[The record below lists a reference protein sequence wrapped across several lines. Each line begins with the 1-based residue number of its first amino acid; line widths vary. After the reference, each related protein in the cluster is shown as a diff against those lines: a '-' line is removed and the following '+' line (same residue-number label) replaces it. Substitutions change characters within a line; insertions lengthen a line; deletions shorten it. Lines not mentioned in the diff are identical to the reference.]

1 MVAALL
7 PALASVSL
15 IRPPP
20 IHGQTGRL
28 SVAAP
33 FGDPLALRDWRP
45 PSRPKAPTLP
55 VLGGSAA
62 AACALLPS
70 PARAAYDLDALN
82 AAALDPTKFQP
93 VCPAS
98 DSFYRFGQTLVVGVV
113 GPESYKEYAP
123 LIAGGL
129 LRVRLELCVVESF
142 FYEAILPFI
151 KENGLSW
158 ILPLH
163 ETVETFLAG
172 TIFAVASNFIL
183 IGSTK
188 IITVIFTYA
197 DIFVGL
203 PLRVVGG
210 VGWRRLE
217 DKTLGIQAA
226 GKEEEKRPWWKGKK
240 PREAPE
246 IDAVWAANSKT
257 QGEQANT
264 VAWGLLLGAGQVT
277 RGVREI
283 AEAFDLFVGRYLLL
297 TTVAYVGIKFVHFK
311 IWDPIPF

>member
-1 MVAALL
+1 MWPTIVAASLL
-7 PALASVSL
+7 PT
-15 IRPPP
+15 PPS
-20 IHGQTGRL
+20 TT
-28 SVAAP
+28 
-33 FGDPLALRDWRP
+33 FGDPLELRRWTAPRRP
-45 PSRPKAPTLP
+45 AATAAKPQLP
-55 VLGGSAA
+55 LLAAVAAAVPLPSAA
-62 AACALLPS
+62 ATYGNL
-70 PARAAYDLDALN
+70 DLNELQ

-98 DSFYRFGQTLVVGVV
+98 DGVYRFGQTLVVGVV

-158 ILPLH
+158 VLPLH

-188 IITVIFTYA
+188 IVTVLCTYA
-197 DIFVGL
+197 DVFFGL
-203 PLRVVGG
+203 PLRLLGSA
-210 VGWRRLE
+210 GWRGLE
-217 DKTLGIQAA
+217 DRAIGQVEKD
-226 GKEEEKRPWWKGKK
+226 EPKRPWWKGKK
-240 PREAPE
+240 PREAPP
-246 IDAVWAANSKT
+246 IDEVWAANSDSSAR
-257 QGEQANT
+257 QAQV
-264 VAWGLLLGAGQVT
+264 VAWGALLGAGKVSQ
-277 RGVREI
+277 GVREI
-283 AEAFDLFVGRYLLL
+283 AEGFDLFVGRYLLL

-311 IWDPIPF
+311 VWDPIPF